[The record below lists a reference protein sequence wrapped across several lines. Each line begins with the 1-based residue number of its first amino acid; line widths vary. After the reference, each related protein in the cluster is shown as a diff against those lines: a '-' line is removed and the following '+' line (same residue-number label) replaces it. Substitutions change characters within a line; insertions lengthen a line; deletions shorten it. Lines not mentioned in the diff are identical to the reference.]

1 MYVCMYVCVLAVD
14 VDGWT
19 LWQWTLWS
27 GWMDWS
33 SKVSIW
39 CFVYCIVLCIV
50 LCGFLASPASPNGG
64 GVVVFSVVVVL
75 LVDCFGWSIGQLFF
89 VLVCLSS
96 SCWFIV
102 QVVLCGV
109 WFSHTLG

>member
-1 MYVCMYVCVLAVD
+1 MYVCMYMCP
-14 VDGWT
+14 G
-19 LWQWTLWS
+19 S
-27 GWMDWS
+27 GLSGSGLSGSGLWMDGLEHS
-33 SKVSIW
+33 NSKVSIW

-64 GVVVFSVVVVL
+64 GVVVFSVVL
-75 LVDCFGWSIGQLFF
+75 LVDCFGWSIGRLFF

-96 SCWFIV
+96 SCWFIL